1 MRFTRNI
8 CCPTKIPN
16 VAYIVIFVMVYI
28 LYTDQGINGAPYRD
42 WIKQDA
48 VMHRDISIGG

>member
-1 MRFTRNI
+1 
-8 CCPTKIPN
+8 
-16 VAYIVIFVMVYI
+16 MVYI